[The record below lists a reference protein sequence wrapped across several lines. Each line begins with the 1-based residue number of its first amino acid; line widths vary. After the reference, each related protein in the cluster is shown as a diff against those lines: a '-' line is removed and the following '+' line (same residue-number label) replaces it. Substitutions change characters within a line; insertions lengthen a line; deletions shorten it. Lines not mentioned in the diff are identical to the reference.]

1 MLEEEP
7 NANFKAYGFVIV
19 LGSFICHKEDFKMTT
34 SNVLPKI
41 QSIVSQVK
49 AKHEALE
56 EYKEKL
62 DAAKTELEQAKID
75 REKNF
80 SFEIDTKV
88 VELEG
93 FISRISSR
101 YNLEK
106 QTFEEERSNKLRAVE
121 ELFGD
126 YVIEKW
132 GADPEARELTQRT
145 IESFKN
151 TVVLLNQYTSKPK
164 DIHQQALADVIDEDF
179 KIAFSGLITLIT
191 ANGSTYSLANSIP
204 LGYDTYQKLYSV
216 GRSLGVKFE

>member
-1 MLEEEP
+1 
-7 NANFKAYGFVIV
+7 
-19 LGSFICHKEDFKMTT
+19 MTT

>member
-7 NANFKAYGFVIV
+7 NANFKAYSFVIA
-19 LGSFICHKEDFKMTT
+19 LGSFICHKEDLKMTT

-62 DAAKTELEQAKID
+62 DAAKTELEQAQID

-80 SFEIDTKV
+80 SFETDTKV
-88 VELEG
+88 AELEG

-106 QTFEEERSNKLRAVE
+106 QTFEEERPNKLRAVE

-179 KIAFSGLITLIT
+179 KIAFSGLITLMT

>member
-1 MLEEEP
+1 
-7 NANFKAYGFVIV
+7 
-19 LGSFICHKEDFKMTT
+19 MTT

-179 KIAFSGLITLIT
+179 KIAFSGLITLMT